1 MEKDNSNDVSIIGG
15 NGITAGGD
23 VFLHNIR
30 APVNIGN
37 TNNTNQN
44 YITYIISENIEE
56 YTKSLIDFAQF
67 CENKREYEKALEYYE
82 QARVKLEKSES
93 KILLLKVMM
102 GEAVCH
108 NKKGNLSRA
117 KDLIFE
123 AESLDPKN
131 PTVLANIASQL
142 KSENPVEAEVYAKKA
157 LEFDKNNFLA
167 KCVIGLLEYD
177 KGNTIDSLR
186 TLKQALTINPNVG
199 YPFNCIARIYSSE
212 KNYENAIQYGKK
224 AVKIEPNNAIF
235 LMELAID
242 YMNTAFPEN
251 EVCISSDFSK
261 MFKMEYLEKALKCL
275 EKAKEIS
282 ESQGNNYL
290 NCEIYTHLSR
300 VHLAKGEFKKSI
312 EYCEI
317 IINSGLDTVDIYV
330 ILGEAYGECQNY
342 DKVIE
347 YYEPLVKRED
357 LTENHLF
364 IVKANLATSYFFKDR
379 LIEAKQ
385 LFKELIDKN
394 PENINLYIQMSNV
407 LEESGEVETAFSLLE
422 KIDKFS
428 QKPWSFYYMM
438 GRLYHKKND
447 YESSVKYFKEAIS
460 KNSEAISPR
469 VYLINLYIEC
479 RMYEYAVKQTIELIR
494 LAPTGINFYNLS
506 SLYYEIGNY
515 KESVVFSRKA
525 LEADY
530 DKIDTY
536 RLLCSSLLQA
546 NKLSEA
552 KHEFENAL
560 TKYPDDLELKLNY
573 SSTLSTLE
581 HTEEA
586 IDILTQIIL
595 SDPNFVFAYKALAH
609 IYYKEASYEKAL
621 EYSKKASSIE
631 PEDEDAHF
639 VMGCSLLNLG
649 KKEDAVKEIQ
659 KVIEINPNFD
669 SAWLVDAEKGMEYL
683 GNLITIFNHTL
694 ERYEDGNI
702 TISKASELL
711 KKDTFDLL
719 CHINNI
725 KVAES
730 LSLSDEKID
739 QLRNSPISKRDVLV
753 DETMLGILAKT
764 GSLDLLRL
772 AFDHVYIIKE
782 LEDKI
787 VIGLYLQDHPYR
799 DVKNKL
805 QIIDGGWIKSLNPND
820 MIALATKKI
829 VFENKFSKSDIS
841 FIALALDKDFL
852 CLTEDLLLRV
862 QLESINKPTCGIFGF
877 INYLVSKNIIK
888 QEDAEKIFTKV
899 KNVFIVE

>member
-1 MEKDNSNDVSIIGG
+1 MEKDDSNDGSIIGG
-15 NGITAGGD
+15 NGITAGKD
-23 VFLHNIR
+23 VFLHNIK

-44 YITYIISENIEE
+44 YTTYIISENIEE
-56 YTKSLIDFAQF
+56 HTKSLIDFAQF
-67 CENKREYEKALEYYE
+67 CENKREYEKALDYYE

-93 KILLLKVMM
+93 KILLVKVMM

-108 NKKGNLSRA
+108 HKKGNLSRA
-117 KDLIFE
+117 KNLIFE
-123 AESLDPKN
+123 AERLDPKN

-142 KSENPVEAEVYAKKA
+142 KSENPDEAEIYAKKA

-177 KGNTIDSLR
+177 KGNIKDSLR
-186 TLKQALTINPNVG
+186 TLKQASTINPNVG
-199 YPFNCIARIYSSE
+199 YPFNCMARIYSSE
-212 KNYENAIQYGKK
+212 KDYGNAIKYGKK
-224 AVKIEPNNAIF
+224 AVKIESDNAIF

-242 YMNTAFPEN
+242 YMNIAFPEN

-261 MFKMEYLEKALKCL
+261 MLKMEYLEKALKCL
-275 EKAKEIS
+275 EKAKEMS

-290 NCEIYTHLSR
+290 NCEIYTYLSR
-300 VHLAKGEFKKSI
+300 VHLAKGEFNKSI
-312 EYCEI
+312 EYCEM
-317 IINSGLDTVDIYV
+317 IINSGLDTIDIYI

-347 YYEPLVKRED
+347 YYELLLKREN

-364 IVKANLATSYFFKDR
+364 IVKANLATSYFYKNR
-379 LIEAKQ
+379 LNEAEK
-385 LFKELIDKN
+385 LFKELIDEN
-394 PENINLYIQMSNV
+394 PENINLCIQMSNV
-407 LEESGEVETAFSLLE
+407 LEENGKIEKAFSLLE

-428 QKPWSFYYMM
+428 QKPWDFYYMM
-438 GRLYHKKND
+438 GRLYHKKDD
-447 YESSVKYFKEAIS
+447 YESSVKYLKEAIS
-460 KNSEAISPR
+460 KNSEAIPPR
-469 VYLINLYIEC
+469 IYLINLYLEC
-479 RMYEYAVKQTIELIR
+479 GMHKYAVKQAIELIQ
-494 LAPTGINFYNLS
+494 LAPTGINFYKLA
-506 SLYYEIGNY
+506 SLYYEIGDY
-515 KESVVFSRKA
+515 KESAVFSRKA

-530 DKIDTY
+530 GKVETY
-536 RLLCSSLLQA
+536 RLLCSSLLEA

-552 KHEFENAL
+552 KDEFENAF

-573 SSTLSTLE
+573 SATLSALE
-581 HTEEA
+581 YTEKA
-586 IDILTQIIL
+586 IEILTQII
-595 SDPNFVFAYKALAH
+595 SNDPNVVFAYKALAR
-609 IYYKEASYEKAL
+609 IYYKEASYEIAL
-621 EYSKKASSIE
+621 EYSKKAVFIE

-649 KKEDAVKEIQ
+649 KNDEAVEEIQ

-669 SAWLVDAEKGMEYL
+669 SAWLIDAEKGMEYL
-683 GNLITIFNHTL
+683 GNLITISNHII
-694 ERYEDGNI
+694 ERYENGNI
-702 TISKASELL
+702 TISKVGELL
-711 KKDTFDLL
+711 IKDTFDLL
-719 CHINNI
+719 CHINNV

-772 AFDHVYIIKE
+772 AFDHVYVIKE

-787 VIGLYLQDHPYR
+787 VIGPYLKDHPYR

-805 QIIDGGWIKSLNPND
+805 QIIDGGWIESLNPND

-829 VFENKFSKSDIS
+829 VVENKFSKNDIS

-852 CLTEDLLLRV
+852 CLTEDLLLRI

-877 INYLVSKNIIK
+877 VNYAVSKNIIK
-888 QEDAEKIFTKV
+888 QDDAEKIFTKV
-899 KNVFIVE
+899 KSVCIVE

>member
-1 MEKDNSNDVSIIGG
+1 MEKDDSNDVSIIGG

-23 VFLHNIR
+23 VFLHNVK

-56 YTKSLIDFAQF
+56 HTKSLIDFAQF
-67 CENKREYEKALEYYE
+67 CEKKREYEKALEYYE
-82 QARVKLEKSES
+82 QAKVKLEKSES
-93 KILLLKVMM
+93 RILLVKVMM

-108 NKKGNLSRA
+108 HKKGNLSRA

-142 KSENPVEAEVYAKKA
+142 KSENPDEAEIYAKKA

-177 KGNTIDSLR
+177 KGNTINSLR
-186 TLKQALTINPNVG
+186 ILRQASTINSNVG
-199 YPFNCIARIYSSE
+199 YPSCCMARIYSYE
-212 KNYENAIQYGKK
+212 KDYENAIQYGKE
-224 AVKIEPNNAIF
+224 AVKVEPENVIF
-235 LMELAID
+235 HMELAID
-242 YMNTAFPEN
+242 YMNAAFAEN
-251 EVCISSDFSK
+251 EVCISSDLSETLN
-261 MFKMEYLEKALKCL
+261 MEYVEKALECL
-275 EKAKEIS
+275 EKAKKLS
-282 ESQGNNYL
+282 EAQGNNYL

-300 VHLAKGEFKKSI
+300 VHLAKGEFIKSI
-312 EYCEI
+312 EYCEMAL
-317 IINSGLDTVDIYV
+317 NGGSDTIDLYI
-330 ILGEAYGECQNY
+330 ILGEAYGGCQDS

-347 YYEPLVKRED
+347 YYEPLVEREN
-357 LTENHLF
+357 LTGNHLF
-364 IVKANLATSYFFKDR
+364 IVKANLATAYFFKNR
-379 LIEAKQ
+379 LNEAEK
-385 LFKELIDKN
+385 LFKELIDEN
-394 PENINLYIQMSNV
+394 PENIKLCIQMSNV
-407 LEESGEVETAFSLLE
+407 LEENGEVEKAFSLLE

-428 QKPWSFYYMM
+428 QKPWDFYYMM
-438 GRLYHKKND
+438 GRLYHTKND

-460 KNSEAISPR
+460 KNSEAIPPR
-469 VYLINLYIEC
+469 IDLINLYLEC
-479 RMYEYAVKQTIELIR
+479 GMHEHAVKQAIDFVQ
-494 LAPTGINFYNLS
+494 LAPIGINFYKLA

-515 KESVVFSRKA
+515 KESVDFSRKA
-525 LEADY
+525 LEANY
-530 DKIDTY
+530 DKVDTY

-621 EYSKKASSIE
+621 EYSKKAISIE

-649 KKEDAVKEIQ
+649 KKEDAVEEIL
-659 KVIEINPNFD
+659 KVIKINPSFD
-669 SAWLVDAEKGMEYL
+669 GAWLVDAEEGMENL
-683 GNLITIFNHTL
+683 GNLITISNHII
-694 ERYEDGNI
+694 ERYENGNI

-719 CHINNI
+719 GHINNV

-730 LSLSDEKID
+730 LSLSDKKID
-739 QLRNSPISKRDVLV
+739 QLRNPPISKRDALV

-764 GSLDLLRL
+764 VSLDLLKI
-772 AFDHVYIIKE
+772 AFEHVYIIKE

-787 VIGLYLQDHPYR
+787 VIGPYLKDHPYR

-805 QIIDGGWIKSLNPND
+805 QIIDGGWIESLNPND

-829 VFENKFSKSDIS
+829 VFEDKFSKNDIS

-852 CLTEDLLLRV
+852 CLTEDLLLRI

-877 INYLVSKNIIK
+877 LNYIVSRNVIK
-888 QEDAEKIFTKV
+888 DDDAEKILTKV
-899 KNVFIVE
+899 KSVCIVE

>member
-1 MEKDNSNDVSIIGG
+1 MEKDNSNDVNIIGG
-15 NGITAGGD
+15 NGITAGRD
-23 VFLHNIR
+23 VFLHNIK

-37 TNNTNQN
+37 TNNTTQN
-44 YITYIISENIEE
+44 YIYISENIEE

-67 CENKREYEKALEYYE
+67 CEKKREYEKSLEYYE
-82 QARVKLEKSES
+82 QARVKLERNES
-93 KILLLKVMM
+93 KILLVKVMI

-108 NKKGNLSRA
+108 HKKGNLSRA
-117 KDLIFE
+117 KDLIYE

-142 KSENPVEAEVYAKKA
+142 KSENPDEAEIYAKKA

-167 KCVIGLLEYD
+167 KCVIGLLEYE
-177 KGNTIDSLR
+177 KGDTINSLR
-186 TLKQALTINPNVG
+186 ILRQASTITSNVG
-199 YPFNCIARIYSSE
+199 YPSCCMARIYSYE
-212 KNYENAIQYGKK
+212 KDYENAIQYGKE
-224 AVKIEPNNAIF
+224 AVKVEPENVIF
-235 LMELAID
+235 HMELAID
-242 YMNTAFPEN
+242 YMNAAFAEN

-261 MFKMEYLEKALKCL
+261 TLNMEYVEKALECL
-275 EKAKEIS
+275 EKAKELS
-282 ESQGNNYL
+282 EEQGNNYL

-300 VHLAKGEFKKSI
+300 VHLAKGEFIKSI
-312 EYCEI
+312 EYCEMAF
-317 IINSGLDTVDIYV
+317 NGGLDTIDLYV
-330 ILGEAYGECQNY
+330 ILGEAYGGCQDS

-347 YYEPLVKRED
+347 YYEPLVERED
-357 LTENHLF
+357 LTGNHLF
-364 IVKANLATSYFFKDR
+364 IVKANLATAYSIKNR
-379 LIEAKQ
+379 LNEAEK
-385 LFKELIDKN
+385 LFKELIDEN
-394 PENINLYIQMSNV
+394 PENINLYIQLSNV
-407 LEESGEVETAFSLLE
+407 LEENGKVEKAYSLLE
-422 KIDKFS
+422 KIDMFP
-428 QKPWSFYYMM
+428 QKPWDFYYMM
-438 GRLYHKKND
+438 GRLYHKKDD
-447 YESSVKYFKEAIS
+447 YENSVKYFKEAIS
-460 KNSEAISPR
+460 KNSEAIPPR
-469 VYLINLYIEC
+469 IYLINLYLEC
-479 RMYEYAVKQTIELIR
+479 GMHEYAVKQAIELVQ
-494 LAPTGINFYNLS
+494 LAPIGINFYKLA

-515 KESVVFSRKA
+515 KESAVFSRKA

-530 DKIDTY
+530 DKVETY

-552 KHEFENAL
+552 KDEFENAF

-573 SSTLSTLE
+573 SATLSTLE
-581 HTEEA
+581 YTEKA
-586 IDILTQIIL
+586 IEVLNQVI
-595 SDPNFVFAYKALAH
+595 SDNPNFVFAYKALAH

-621 EYSKKASSIE
+621 EYSKKVIFIE

-649 KKEDAVKEIQ
+649 KIDEAVKEIQ

-683 GNLITIFNHTL
+683 GNLITISNHTL

-711 KKDTFDLL
+711 KRNTFDLL
-719 CHINNI
+719 CHINNV

-753 DETMLGILAKT
+753 DETMLGILAKI
-764 GSLDLLRL
+764 GCLDLLRL

-787 VIGLYLQDHPYR
+787 IIGPYLKDHPYR

-829 VFENKFSKSDIS
+829 VFENKFSKNDIS
-841 FIALALDKDFL
+841 FIALALDKDLL

-862 QLESINKPTCGIFGF
+862 QLESINKSTCGIFGL
-877 INYLVSKNIIK
+877 IDYLVSKSIIK
-888 QEDAEKIFTKV
+888 IDDAKEILTKV
-899 KNVFIVE
+899 KSVCIVE